1 MYSYGQTSF
10 LNIKQ
15 NFFKLISKNSYIFAN
30 LLIKSLLKCFLW
42 HLIHF
47 NYLNINN
54 LSTVDMYS
62 RQDLQFVHL
71 PIRSPS
77 ARLSTRLDNEL
88 DINLKL
94 PINPIL
100 FVIFLLF
107 QVLHLLVLKKLCHI
121 YIS

>member
-62 RQDLQFVHL
+62 RQDLQSVHL
-71 PIRSPS
+71 PI
-77 ARLSTRLDNEL
+77 
-88 DINLKL
+88 
-94 PINPIL
+94 
-100 FVIFLLF
+100 
-107 QVLHLLVLKKLCHI
+107 
-121 YIS
+121 